1 MWSRSG
7 RAKNER
13 LFTHACVVTK
23 LSVLFIVSLLHS
35 FRVDLLIVIYIDFK
49 RTYIFLFCIVNIAPN
64 NEGIFMR
71 NRTTA
76 PCDQSIVISVN
87 VKQIETT
94 HCTSVEREMRI
105 QRA

>member
-1 MWSRSG
+1 MYFH
-7 RAKNER
+7 
-13 LFTHACVVTK
+13 L
-23 LSVLFIVSLLHS
+23 SLLHS
-35 FRVDLLIVIYIDFK
+35 FRVDLLIVIYIHRLK
-49 RTYIFLFCIVNIAPN
+49 TYIFFLFCIVNIAPN

-87 VKQIETT
+87 VKQIEAT
-94 HCTSVEREMRI
+94 HCSSAVERDLRI

>member
-1 MWSRSG
+1 MYHF
-7 RAKNER
+7 
-13 LFTHACVVTK
+13 LL
-23 LSVLFIVSLLHS
+23 LSLAFH
-35 FRVDLLIVIYIDFK
+35 VDLLIVICIDLLMKYIYYK
-49 RTYIFLFCIVNIAPN
+49 YIFSFCIVNIAPN

-94 HCTSVEREMRI
+94 HCFSAVDMRI